1 MFSFILFDLDDH
13 VLTKLSM
20 EESKTMLH
28 LLPSYSAMGRH
39 DHLPGFYGGSSS
51 AFTRHE
57 TSLSSAE
64 HLQHPLATAHSSFLI
79 DDILG
84 KKEIEAERHRP
95 NTQDRHDREEERR
108 RDRDSK
114 RETDTNIE
122 YHTQN
127 LDSEVHS
134 RRDSDTPEERERERE
149 VLRIRERERELRE
162 LVPDRHIARNTE
174 RERER
179 HIDREIFH
187 HDRHSQLL
195 QVASSKSLPSPSAS
209 ATAILPTDLP
219 RPLPINPA
227 AIQTSALTT
236 PTLYKPLPSLYDS
249 ALLQQAY
256 MGPHLTGCQP
266 SLMRHMYG
274 NLGALGSIPGLQR
287 HEYPSMFESQCNA
300 FSKVYHNRP
309 FFWHP
314 FLQRPMQKRKGGQV
328 RFSNDQTI
336 DLEKKFESQ
345 KYLSPPERK
354 RLAKTLQ
361 LTERQVKTWFQNR
374 RAKWRRLK
382 QESPTPEKNGEE
394 QTESSKQADESD
406 LGNTSLDDSDSDA
419 MNAEDVID
427 VGEENV

>member
-1 MFSFILFDLDDH
+1 MI
-13 VLTKLSM
+13 
-20 EESKTMLH
+20 H
-28 LLPSYSAMGRH
+28 LLPNYSAMGRNEH
-39 DHLPGFYGGSSS
+39 SSS
-51 AFTRHE
+51 YYGNV
-57 TSLSSAE
+57 TSGFSREDPSAPAPD
-64 HLQHPLATAHSSFLI
+64 HHPLATPHSSFLI

-84 KKEIEAERHRP
+84 KKEREAGKHRANRNTESLERHERK
-95 NTQDRHDREEERR
+95 DRHERQGCHEEEISHRERVTENSADTDAEYRLQNRDHELLVRRGIDPREEFESTRERESQR
-108 RDRDSK
+108 NRDRD
-114 RETDTNIE
+114 RELISDRHRFRE
-122 YHTQN
+122 H
-127 LDSEVHS
+127 E
-134 RRDSDTPEERERERE
+134 RDRERQS
-149 VLRIRERERELRE
+149 ERERELYQNE
-162 LVPDRHIARNTE
+162 RNS
-174 RERER
+174 
-179 HIDREIFH
+179 HLF
-187 HDRHSQLL
+187 

-209 ATAILPTDLP
+209 ATSLLASDLP

-236 PTLYKPLPSLYDS
+236 PTLYKPLPTLYDS

-256 MGPHLTGCQP
+256 MGPHLSGCQP
-266 SLMRHMYG
+266 SFMRQMYG
-274 NLGALGSIPGLQR
+274 NIGALGSIPGFQR
-287 HEYPSMFESQCNA
+287 HEYSSMFDSQCNA

-382 QESPTPEKNGEE
+382 QESPTPEKNDED
-394 QTESSKQADESD
+394 QSESSKQTDDCDMENDSC
-406 LGNTSLDDSDSDA
+406 SDDSDSDV
-419 MNAEDVID
+419 MTGDDVID